1 MDQSFRKEKCNFIYN
16 NKDIS
21 WKNKWKS
28 VEMDQFARE
37 EKRNIKKRN
46 HKANRRFTK
55 DSIKNNDFES
65 IYDWID
71 LDENS
76 K

>member
-1 MDQSFRKEKCNFIYN
+1 MS
-16 NKDIS
+16 KDIS

-46 HKANRRFTK
+46 HKTNRRLTK
-55 DSIKNNDFES
+55 DSIRNNDFES

>member
-1 MDQSFRKEKCNFIYN
+1 
-16 NKDIS
+16 
-21 WKNKWKS
+21 
-28 VEMDQFARE
+28 MDQFARE